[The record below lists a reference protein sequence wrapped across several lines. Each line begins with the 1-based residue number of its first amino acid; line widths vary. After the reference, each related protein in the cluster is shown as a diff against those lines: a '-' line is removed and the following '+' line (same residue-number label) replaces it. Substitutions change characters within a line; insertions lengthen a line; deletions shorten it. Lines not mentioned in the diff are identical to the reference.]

1 MASIKISINPDTC
14 IACGVCYSLCPQ
26 VFEAGAD
33 GKSQIV
39 AQYRKGGKEFEGE
52 VDESL
57 KDCVE
62 TAKNSCPTF
71 SISTS

>member
-1 MASIKISINPDTC
+1 MAKIKVSVNQDTC

-26 VFEAGAD
+26 VFEAGKD

-39 AQYRKGGKEFEGE
+39 SQYSVGGNVTQGE

-62 TAKNSCPTF
+62 SAKNSCPTF
-71 SISTS
+71 SITTS

>member
-1 MASIKISINPDTC
+1 MAGLKISVNQDTC

-26 VFEAGAD
+26 VFEAAGD
-33 GKSQIV
+33 GKTQIV
-39 AQYRKGGKEFEGE
+39 SQYRVGGKATEGE

-71 SISTS
+71 SIST

>member
-1 MASIKISINPDTC
+1 MAVKVSVNQDTC

-26 VFEAGAD
+26 VFEAGGD

-39 AQYRKGGKEFEGE
+39 AQYRVGGKATEGE
-52 VDESL
+52 VEESL

-71 SISTS
+71 SIITS

>member
-1 MASIKISINPDTC
+1 MASFKVSINQETC

-26 VFEAGAD
+26 VFEAGED

-39 AQYRKGGKEFEGE
+39 AQSRVGGKVTEGE
-52 VDESL
+52 VEESL
-57 KDCVE
+57 RDCVE

>member
-1 MASIKISINPDTC
+1 MASIKVSVNQDSC

-39 AQYRKGGKEFEGE
+39 PQYRTGDKVFEGE

-71 SISTS
+71 SISAS

>member
-1 MASIKISINPDTC
+1 MASLKLSINQDTC

-26 VFEAGAD
+26 VFEAGED
-33 GKSQIV
+33 GKSQV
-39 AQYRKGGKEFEGE
+39 VSQYRVEGKATEGN